1 MVEGK
6 ASTVTAAVNHVP
18 SVEQVELN
26 YELLLHF
33 FKYKFKFL
41 FFLFFFY
48 FYLFQ

>member
-26 YELLLHF
+26 YELLLHL
-33 FKYKFKFL
+33 FKYKFKFISS
-41 FFLFFFY
+41 
-48 FYLFQ
+48 